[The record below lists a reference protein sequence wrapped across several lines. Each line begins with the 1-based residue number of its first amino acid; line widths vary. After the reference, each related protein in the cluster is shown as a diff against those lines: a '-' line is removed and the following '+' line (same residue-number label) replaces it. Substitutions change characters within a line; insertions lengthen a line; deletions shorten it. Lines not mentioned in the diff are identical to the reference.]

1 LKVGVYTLYHNATGR
16 YLSRDDRA
24 LTLSGTPCGWT
35 VKPTQDDG
43 FRLYAY
49 GTDLLLD
56 IHNAQV
62 VAGNRVKLWTYTAFD
77 VQLWKILPNRNGTY
91 CICYYGDPGYC
102 LSFSGREAQL
112 QRRRPGDSAQQ
123 WVLADVSH
131 RLKPEF
137 VSVTGD
143 RRSVTVELTPELAR
157 MVTPQRLRKW
167 VNDLETAYESYARL
181 TGFRPFRDITVEG
194 YLPPAYP
201 DYGGWVFPGTDIIH
215 INRDHFARSMEKLA
229 RFPDDWNFC
238 VLHEMGHMF
247 DTDKPWNFVSEMMTD
262 LKVAYVLEKNRASAV
277 LAEVK
282 EDDIFCGAQIAVA
295 YGRLSGD
302 LSEAYDVFACV
313 KRFLNI
319 KEKIGWEPFRRTF
332 HILQKDCRS
341 YIGISPRKKFDLF
354 VGGLSHYSREN
365 IRAWFSDAEWAAI
378 LRQLEQ

>member
-1 LKVGVYTLYHNATGR
+1 MNPGVYTFYHKATGR
-16 YLSRDDRA
+16 YLSRADRS
-24 LTLSGTPCGWT
+24 LILSGTPCGWT
-35 VKPTQDDG
+35 LKQTQDG
-43 FRLYAY
+43 CFYIYAY
-49 GTDLLLD
+49 ETNLLLD

-62 VAGNRVKLWTYTAFD
+62 TEGNRVKLWTYTGFD
-77 VQLWKILPNRNGTY
+77 VQIWKLSPNSNGSY
-91 CICYYGDPGYC
+91 CLCYHGDAGYC
-102 LSFSGREAQL
+102 LGFSGEQAQL
-112 QRRRPGDSAQQ
+112 QRRSPGNAMQE
-123 WVLADVSH
+123 WVLTDVSH
-131 RLKPEF
+131 SLKPEF

-143 RRSVTVELTPELAR
+143 RKTVTVELAPELAQ
-157 MVTPQRLRKW
+157 MVPQYRLRRW
-167 VNDLETAYESYARL
+167 VNDLETAYETFREL
-181 TGFRPFRDITVEG
+181 TNFCPFRHITVEG
-194 YLPPAYP
+194 YLPPDYP
-201 DYGGWVFPGTDIIH
+201 SYAGWVFPGTDIIH
-215 INRDHFARSMEKLA
+215 VNRNSFVTGMEKL
-229 RFPDDWNFC
+229 RKFSNDWNFC

-247 DTDKPWNFVSEMMTD
+247 DTDKPWNFESEMMTD

-302 LSEAYDVFACV
+302 LSEGYDVFACV

-319 KEKIGWEPFRRTF
+319 KEKIGWEPFRKTF